1 MHKKIRDMSQ
11 TDRWRKGVVRKGLHM
26 LSSGLKPKGD
36 GEEDQCWS
44 AGEKK
49 LSHQRWEQ
57 WLVGACLPEA
67 RDIQSRTGAQS

>member
-1 MHKKIRDMSQ
+1 
-11 TDRWRKGVVRKGLHM
+11 M

-36 GEEDQCWS
+36 GEEDQCWP

-49 LSHQRWEQ
+49 LLHQRWEQ